1 MKKVTMYTDGAC
13 SKNPGPGG
21 WGAVLIYGGVMKRI
35 SGFSAETTNN
45 IMELTAF
52 IEAMKLLKGKCEVD
66 LHTDSKYLIDSATM
80 WLNIWKKN
88 GWKTSA
94 RKDVKNIPLW
104 KEISDMINF
113 HKVNFHWVKGHDGD
127 LYNEE
132 CDSLAKNEILK
143 NQKPE

>member
-21 WGAVLIYGGVMKRI
+21 WGVVLIYGEKIKKV
-35 SGFSAETTNN
+35 SGYSSMTTNN

-52 IEAMKLLKGKCEVD
+52 IEGMKLLKEKCEVD
-66 LHTDSKYLIDSATM
+66 LYTDSKYLTDSATK
-80 WLNIWKKN
+80 WLTGWEKN

-94 RKDVKNIPLW
+94 KKEVKNIPLW
-104 KEISDMINF
+104 KTISEMIRS
-113 HKVNFHWVKGHDGD
+113 HKVVFNWVKGHDGN

-132 CDSLAKNEILK
+132 CDRLAREEILT
-143 NQKPE
+143 NQKAE

>member
-21 WGAVLIYGGVMKRI
+21 WGAVLIYGNVIKKI
-35 SGFSAETTNN
+35 SGYSPETTNN

-52 IEAMKLLKGKCEVD
+52 IEAMRLLKEKCEVD
-66 LHTDSKYLIDSATM
+66 LYTDSKYLTDSATV
-80 WLNIWKKN
+80 WLNNWHKN
-88 GWKTSA
+88 GWKTSGK
-94 RKDVKNIPLW
+94 KDVKNISLW

-113 HKVNFHWVKGHDGD
+113 HKVNFNWVKGHDGN

-132 CDSLAKNEILK
+132 CDRLAREEILR